1 MLRQVPFLPR
11 FFSKLIYELL
21 PAALVSGVGGMLF
34 SHYVGPLGPY
44 AGRPVAMPAAA
55 IETSVSAEMIQ
66 MVRDEHGLIVDYLK
80 KYTEA
85 RQQADRAAE
94 QEARRIKA
102 AERAAMLAG
111 REVRV
116 AEIRAVAVATHVA
129 EKPETRVL
137 AKQPAQHQ
145 DKAAMVEPLRM
156 ASVAPQV
163 QPVAQPAAP
172 PVRLVTPAADSD
184 ENIAKSRL
192 RDVTATVERIPFL
205 GRSVAEWL
213 SGDTPPPPLPPMGS
227 PPSNWP

>member
-21 PAALVSGVGGMLF
+21 PAAIVSGVGGMLF
-34 SHYVGPLGPY
+34 NHYVGPLGPY

-55 IETSVSAEMIQ
+55 IETSVSTEMIQ

-111 REVRV
+111 REARV
-116 AEIRAVAVATHVA
+116 AGIRAVAVATHVA
-129 EKPETRVL
+129 EKPETGVL
-137 AKQPAQHQ
+137 AKQPAQ
-145 DKAAMVEPLRM
+145 DKAAMGEPLRM
-156 ASVAPQV
+156 ASVATQV
-163 QPVAQPAAP
+163 QPVVQPAAP

-184 ENIAKSRL
+184 ENMARSRL
-192 RDVTATVERIPFL
+192 RDVTATVERIPFV

-213 SGDTPPPPLPPMGS
+213 SGDTPPPPLPPVGS